1 MRMPP
6 DLDGHGGSQRAWHLV
21 EALRPHGNVHFVL
34 IYRDVDGDCI
44 NTSLGPLESRVES
57 VTRINIAG
65 WLPIEGKQFGFL
77 HADFM
82 NLYKMR
88 SGEAPRLS
96 RAELR
101 LIADQLPIRNPDII
115 FAGRLCSAVI
125 LQDLIRDK
133 LISASELLVDF
144 DDIMSKFRWLQ
155 AHTMGPVWGRQFKLA
170 AQIDSQV
177 IAIAERRI
185 ARTWHAVS
193 VCTDDDLATLRA
205 TNRGSVIVKIP
216 NIVTRPYLSPRPPD
230 DSFRVLFVGN
240 LSFPPN
246 SDGLR
251 HFIDQAWPALA
262 RAVPHAHLTIVGLRP
277 PQDIVDLA
285 GKLGFSLHANVP
297 SLLPY
302 YEQCDV
308 VIAPILFGS
317 GTRIKI
323 LEALAFGRAIVST
336 SLGSEG
342 IGLQHGENVLLADT
356 MTDFAAALASLA
368 GDPAKRQTIADQGRA
383 FQQQHYTPTSINTA
397 VNEMLT
403 LGKAKANL
411 RQGTRAA

>member
-1 MRMPP
+1 MPP

-21 EALRPHGNVHFVL
+21 EALRPHGRVHFVL
-34 IYRDVDGDCI
+34 IYRDCDRDCI
-44 NTSLGPLESRVES
+44 NTSLAPLQARVES

-65 WLPIEGKQFGFL
+65 WLPVEGKQFGFL

-82 NLYKMR
+82 NLYRMR

-101 LIADQLPIRNPDII
+101 LIASQLPIRNPDIV

-125 LQDLIRDK
+125 MQDLIRDK

-144 DDIMSKFRWLQ
+144 DDIMSKFRRLQ
-155 AHTMGPVWGRQFKLA
+155 AHSMGPVWGRQFKLA

-177 IAIAERRI
+177 IAVAERRI

-205 TNRGSVIVKIP
+205 SNPGSVVLKIP
-216 NIVTRPYLSPRPPD
+216 NIVTRPHLPPRVPD
-230 DSFRVLFVGN
+230 GAFRVLFVGN

-251 HFIDQAWPALA
+251 FFIEQAWPALA

-277 PQDIVDLA
+277 PEDIVDLA
-285 GKLGFSLHANVP
+285 SKLGLSLHANVP
-297 SLLPY
+297 SLEPY
-302 YEQCDV
+302 YEGCDV

-342 IGLQHGENVLLADT
+342 IGLQHGDNVLLADT
-356 MTDFAAALASLA
+356 MTDFAAALAALA
-368 GDPAKRQTIADQGRA
+368 HDPDLRQAIAERGRA

-397 VNEMLT
+397 MNEMVA
-403 LGKAKANL
+403 LGKAKTE
-411 RQGTRAA
+411 RQQKTRAA